1 MLSRACVLWT
11 VLLAADAA
19 VAEDVSASPDALLDD
34 ASDQQRLLKQKCEEL
49 DRLQREV
56 NQLRAATGTPEPMTV
71 SVQVLEVSLT
81 KLRKLGIDPGWISNG
96 THARPIDRNADEI
109 ASLVDELKRKHL
121 AKMITES
128 TVAVV
133 SGLPVSLNHGGEV
146 PVPVQVP
153 TDRDSQPSLD
163 LFPKPV
169 PNDRDSQLTV
179 EFMKFGT
186 SIDIAANALGDERV
200 RLDVRTRLS
209 RIDDRRSVEL
219 SGNSVPGSYVR
230 EFENATELPLGRT
243 AVFTGLVERRVEA
256 EVRGEKVHEEVNE
269 VQLVTLVTPEAV
281 PAPDVPDAHAKRKS
295 RRVLRR

>member
-19 VAEDVSASPDALLDD
+19 VAENVSASPDALLDD
-34 ASDQQRLLKQKCEEL
+34 ASDQQRLLKQKCDEL

-56 NQLRAATGTPEPMTV
+56 NQLRAATGTPEPMMV
-71 SVQVLEVSLT
+71 GVQVLEISLT
-81 KLRKLGIDPGWISNG
+81 KLRKLGIDLDWFVNG
-96 THARPIDRNADEI
+96 DEERKTVMDAGKI
-109 ASLVDELKRKHL
+109 ASLIDSLKQNQL
-121 AKMITES
+121 AKTITDS

-133 SGLPVSLNHGGEV
+133 SGRPVSLNFGGEV
-146 PVPVQVP
+146 PIPVP
-153 TDRDSQPSLD
+153 TAPVSQPSTD

-169 PNDRDSQLTV
+169 TNDGDSQMTV
-179 EFMKFGT
+179 EFKKYGT
-186 SIDIAANALGDERV
+186 SIEIAADALGDNQV

-219 SGNSVPGSYVR
+219 SGNSIPGFYVR
-230 EFENATELPLGRT
+230 EFENVTELPLGRT